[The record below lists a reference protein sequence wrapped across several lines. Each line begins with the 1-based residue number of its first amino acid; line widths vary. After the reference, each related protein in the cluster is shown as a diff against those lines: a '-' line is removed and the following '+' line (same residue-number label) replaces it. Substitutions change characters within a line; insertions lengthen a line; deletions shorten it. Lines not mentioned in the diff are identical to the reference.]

1 MKTNIVSQTS
11 MTGKSYTSVISKKKL
26 LEGFANKS
34 MEQFSD
40 HGITLKAEGLVKKV
54 GYLIGEDWTKLRKS
68 GNPMD
73 TPVYRVMDKDN
84 FVTIKPVYHQFKN
97 SILMEIEDNNN
108 HIDRILIN
116 RQKPSDYTYE
126 RAVITPYGSAS
137 GKTYNS
143 QKDND
148 SKIETR
154 VNDYITK
161 YFDKVLTNDDGT
173 SKLTKKYHR

>member
-11 MTGKSYTSVISKKKL
+11 MTGKSYTSVISKKRL
-26 LEGFANKS
+26 VEDFANKS
-34 MEQFSD
+34 MEQFSE

-54 GYLIGEDWTKLRKS
+54 G
-68 GNPMD
+68 NPMD
-73 TPVYRVMDKDN
+73 TLVYRVADNDN

-97 SILMEIEDNNN
+97 SILMEIEDNND

-161 YFDKVLTNDDGT
+161 YFDKLLTNDDGT
-173 SKLTKKYHR
+173 SKLSKKYHR

>member
-26 LEGFANKS
+26 VENFANKS
-34 MEQFSD
+34 MEQLSV
-40 HGITLKAEGLVKKV
+40 HGITLKAEELVKKV
-54 GYLIGEDWTKLRKS
+54 GYLIGEDWEKIRKA
-68 GNPMD
+68 GDPM
-73 TPVYRVMDKDN
+73 TAPVYRVADN
-84 FVTIKPVYHQFKN
+84 
-97 SILMEIEDNNN
+97 DN

-161 YFDKVLTNDDGT
+161 YFDKLLTNDDGT
-173 SKLTKKYHR
+173 SKLSKKYHR

>member
-1 MKTNIVSQTS
+1 MKTNIASQIN
-11 MTGKSYTSVISKKKL
+11 MTGKSYTSVISKKRL
-26 LEGFANKS
+26 VEELANKS
-34 MEQFSD
+34 IEQMAE

-97 SILMEIEDNNN
+97 SILMEIEDNDK

-126 RAVITPYGSAS
+126 RAVITPYGTAS
-137 GKTYNS
+137 GKSYNS
-143 QKDND
+143 QTGND
-148 SKIETR
+148 KAIETR
-154 VNDYITK
+154 VNNYITK
-161 YFDKVLTNDDGT
+161 YFDKVLTNDDGS
-173 SKLTKKYHR
+173 SKLAKKYH